1 MLLLVVF
8 LSSVFFLLLILLP
21 VHCEMTVLR
30 VLAGLDVA
38 AGDVSA
44 VLGEI
49 LGGRGGKEGY
59 VRALGAST
67 IGGVGTGTTKKMSLS
82 GYNRDLQLN
91 IDRIFARSDSA
102 I

>member
-1 MLLLVVF
+1 
-8 LSSVFFLLLILLP
+8 
-21 VHCEMTVLR
+21 MTVLR

-38 AGDVSA
+38 AADVSA

-67 IGGVGTGTTKKMSLS
+67 IGGMGAGTMKRTSLT
-82 GYNRDLQLN
+82 GFNRDLQLN